1 MRHARLQLHAGEGEP
16 VIRRS
21 IVLAIVLASSR
32 AHADKAA
39 ADAAFDD
46 AKRLVAAGKIAE
58 ACPKFE
64 VSYNEDPQLGSL
76 LNLADCHERVG
87 RLATARAEFRSAI
100 ELAHRLRDAREKY
113 ASSRAAAL
121 DGRVAH
127 VVLHAQPGV
136 QVRLDD
142 RDVTA
147 MLDSDLPIDAGH
159 HVLATKSSA
168 GAWTGPLDVEADGVR
183 RELVV
188 PPVGEA
194 PAPSP
199 ASAPPPHVEPAQPM
213 PAQPMPAIIATDPGV
228 RHRRHVLAVELGAGG
243 IVAGGVGLF
252 FGSRAF
258 SDYNHR
264 FEACADGNGPCIEDQ
279 IHAATNAATVSDVA
293 CGVGIAALAA
303 AAIVWFTAP
312 DERVTVAPV
321 AGAGTVGGSVTIRF

>member
-1 MRHARLQLHAGEGEP
+1 VTGRLRSAGWLALA
-16 VIRRS
+16 V
-21 IVLAIVLASSR
+21 VLATGR
-32 AHADKAA
+32 ARADKAA
-39 ADAAFDD
+39 ADAAFDQ
-46 AKRLVAAGKIAE
+46 AKQLVAAGKIAD

-64 VSYNEDPQLGSL
+64 VSYNEDPQVGSL

-100 ELAHRLRDAREKY
+100 ELAHRRHDAREPY

-127 VVLHAQPGV
+127 LVLHAQTGAQSLV
-136 QVRLDD
+136 VTLDD

-168 GAWTGPLDVEADGVR
+168 GAWTGPLDIEADGVH

-188 PPVGEA
+188 PPAGESQ
-194 PAPSP
+194 PPP
-199 ASAPPPHVEPAQPM
+199 PPPVPMVEPPRSAPVQPV
-213 PAQPMPAIIATDPGV
+213 AAITTTTTGT
-228 RHRRHVLAVELGAGG
+228 RHRRRVLAAEIGAGG
-243 IVAGGVGLF
+243 VVALGVGLF

-258 SDYNHR
+258 ADYDQR
-264 FEACADGNGPCIEDQ
+264 GATCQTTGGNCLEDQ
-279 IHAATNAATVSDVA
+279 VHAATRAATVSDVV
-293 CGVGIAALAA
+293 CGAGIAALAA

-312 DERVTVAPV
+312 DERVVVAPAV
-321 AGAGTVGGSVTIRF
+321 GGGSVGGSISIRF